1 MPSLSE
7 KQERFTVWMQKKW
20 MLIQQ
25 AFGKKRHAQ
34 RTYRMGEIYYADLG
48 TNVGGEIDKRRPVLV
63 FQGTHQFTRSFDSVF
78 VLPITTNRK
87 KRSYKVLLNP
97 ENVDGSIQPSAVV
110 INQGRTISKHRCM
123 NYLGTVH
130 DETLHEIMDQFLFF
144 LQKNT
149 PLQAVPAEECAVVQE
164 DRDSGSI
171 IASSIKHRNLETLR
185 MHITECDQK
194 LLEVLQQRFEYCL
207 QVKAFKETI
216 EDTSREDELR
226 EIWLENARDL
236 GLSESFTLD
245 LLDSILSE
253 SKSLQHT
260 SS

>member
-1 MPSLSE
+1 M
-7 KQERFTVWMQKKW
+7 
-20 MLIQQ
+20 
-25 AFGKKRHAQ
+25 
-34 RTYRMGEIYYADLG
+34 DL
-48 TNVGGEIDKRRPVLV
+48 
-63 FQGTHQFTRSFDSVF
+63 
-78 VLPITTNRK
+78 
-87 KRSYKVLLNP
+87 
-97 ENVDGSIQPSAVV
+97 A
-110 INQGRTISKHRCM
+110 TI
-123 NYLGTVH
+123 
-130 DETLHEIMDQFLFF
+130 
-144 LQKNT
+144 
-149 PLQAVPAEECAVVQE
+149 
-164 DRDSGSI
+164 
-171 IASSIKHRNLETLR
+171 R